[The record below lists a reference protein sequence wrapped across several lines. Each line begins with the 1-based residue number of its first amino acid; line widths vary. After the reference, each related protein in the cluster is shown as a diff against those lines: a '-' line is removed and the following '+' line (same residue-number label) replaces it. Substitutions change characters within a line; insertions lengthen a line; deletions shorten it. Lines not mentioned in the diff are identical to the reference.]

1 MWINNVYTF
10 FVNTLF
16 QAHKHEETLKEKI
29 KEDRSHAAAMAQQR
43 KIENDALE
51 AR

>member
-1 MWINNVYTF
+1 MCIF

-16 QAHKHEETLKEKI
+16 QAYRHEETLKEKI
-29 KEDRSHAAAMAQQR
+29 KANKLHRAAMASLQ
-43 KIENDALE
+43 KTENDELE